1 MAGRYPAYAAALS
14 DDSLDNVADAMEGQ
28 DHAMS
33 LKAMVEEAALT
44 IIRHAGDGRITHEE
58 LCEQVGF
65 MVRLQRGMDDY
76 HGREA
81 RDEDRGRHICR
92 NAEIAIKKRQEPL
105 RKAALTQTLK
115 A

>member
-33 LKAMVEEAALT
+33 LKAMVEEAAL
-44 IIRHAGDGRITHEE
+44 
-58 LCEQVGF
+58 
-65 MVRLQRGMDDY
+65 
-76 HGREA
+76 
-81 RDEDRGRHICR
+81 
-92 NAEIAIKKRQEPL
+92 KKRQEPL